1 MHPGPPPVPQAPL
14 QPPGLYAGLPPRPV
28 YREPHSI
35 TAGTVISGLAAST
48 LWLVLFGSLG
58 GDLVSYA
65 WWTILAAVTA
75 WLVAVVLTLV
85 GDRGVA
91 LGVACASGLGLS
103 LALGLVAVR
112 WIDTA
117 NFPLW

>member
-1 MHPGPPPVPQAPL
+1 MHPGPSHVPQAPS
-14 QPPGLYAGLPPRPV
+14 QPPGFYAGLPPRPI

-35 TAGTVISGLAAST
+35 SAGAVLSGLAASS
-48 LWLVLFGSLG
+48 LWLLLFGSLG

-65 WWTILAAVTA
+65 WWTILAAASA
-75 WLVAVVLTLV
+75 WLVALVLTMI

-103 LALGLVAVR
+103 VALGLVTVR
-112 WIDTA
+112 WIDTL